1 MRQHFNTTGP
11 CIPGEHFMIPPGR
24 RLHRVL
30 ELIEQKKYFVLR
42 AGRQTGKTTSAQ
54 WVVRHLRKTGR
65 YEALWVDLQAA
76 REQADPALAF
86 RTIFQ
91 ALALSLE
98 ASQTSLSIPDRT
110 EQQRWLEDPAT
121 AVQMFFRWMTQQ
133 SKKPL
138 VLFLDEADG
147 LVGRS
152 MVSFLTQLRAL
163 YVARSQ
169 QPAPHALV
177 LVGQRAVRDYVLSEE
192 ERKTIT
198 WLGTTSPFNITAETQ
213 TLEPFTAKEVKE
225 LYLKHT
231 KETGQT
237 WSKKAVALAYELG
250 QGHPWLT
257 NALAEICVER
267 LVRDRTKC
275 IQSKDIE
282 AAKELMIQERRTH
295 IDSLIARLH
304 EDRVRRVLEPMLV
317 GDSLPFSDIDADLQY
332 VTGLGLIRLDQG
344 QWRVANPIYREI
356 LPRVLNF
363 AAQTSLPHQTAWY
376 VKPDG
381 KLDMPK
387 LMGAW
392 QEFWRKDGHLA
403 AEGFRYKEAGPHL
416 MLMAFLQRILN
427 GGGRL
432 DREYALGKGALDLL
446 ITWKGERHLIEVKVR
461 RDSESEQDAV
471 KQVERYLKE
480 AGMKEGWV
488 VLFDLRKTVGWSEK
502 LVHKTEKRG
511 EQVIHVVG
519 C

>member
-1 MRQHFNTTGP
+1 MTLHFNTTGP

-24 RLHRVL
+24 RLGRVL

-54 WVVRHLRKTGR
+54 WMVRHLRKTGR
-65 YEALWVDLQAA
+65 YEALWVDLQEA
-76 REQADPALAF
+76 REQADLSLAIL
-86 RTIFQ
+86 TIFRNLT
-91 ALALSLE
+91 LAL
-98 ASQTSLSIPDRT
+98 QTSASPLPTPDST
-110 EQQRWLEDPAT
+110 QRQSWLEDPAT
-121 AVQMFFRWMTQQ
+121 ALSAYFRWLSER

-147 LVGRS
+147 LVGRA

-163 YVARSQ
+163 YVGRSLS
-169 QPAPHALV
+169 PAPHSIV
-177 LVGQRAVRDYVLSEE
+177 LVGQRAIRDYALSEE
-192 ERKTIT
+192 ERQTVT
-198 WLGTTSPFNITAETQ
+198 WLGTSSPFNITAETQ
-213 TLEPFTAKEVKE
+213 TLEPFSAKEVKE

-231 KETGQT
+231 RATGQP
-237 WSKKAVALAYELG
+237 WSKKAVALAYELS

-267 LVRDRTKC
+267 LVRDRTQC

-282 AAKELMIQERRTH
+282 AAKECIIQERRTH
-295 IDSLIARLH
+295 IDSLIARLN
-304 EDRVRRVLEPMLV
+304 EDRVRRVLEPMLL
-317 GDSLPFSDIDADLQY
+317 GDSLPFSDIDTDLQY
-332 VTGLGLIRLDQG
+332 VAGLGLIRLHQG
-344 QWRVANPIYREI
+344 QWRIANPIYREI
-356 LPRVLNF
+356 VPRILNF
-363 AAQTSLPHQTAWY
+363 AAQTSLPHQTSWY

-381 KLDMPK
+381 KLDLPK
-387 LMGAW
+387 LMAAW
-392 QEFWRKDGHLA
+392 QEFWREDGHLA

-446 ITWKGERHLIEVKVR
+446 ITWQGERHLIEVKVR
-461 RDSESEQDAV
+461 RDERSEKKAV
-471 KQVERYLKE
+471 DQVERYLEE

-488 VLFDLRKTVGWSEK
+488 VLFDLRNQVSWKRK
-502 LVHKTEKRG
+502 LFRRAWKRKNR
-511 EQVIHVVG
+511 VIRVVG

>member
-1 MRQHFNTTGP
+1 MTLHFNTTGP

-24 RLHRVL
+24 RLGRVL

-54 WVVRHLRKTGR
+54 WMVRHLRKTGR

-76 REQADPALAF
+76 REQADPSLAF
-86 RTIFQ
+86 RTIFEKLT
-91 ALALSLE
+91 LALQRTDE
-98 ASQTSLSIPDRT
+98 APCPPGEELQ
-110 EQQRWLEDPAT
+110 EKWLKNPAT
-121 AVQMFFRWMTQQ
+121 AILMYLHWLSEE

-147 LVGRS
+147 LVGRA
-152 MVSFLTQLRAL
+152 MVSFLTQLRDL
-163 YVARSQ
+163 YIGRSHS
-169 QPAPHALV
+169 PAPHSVV
-177 LVGQRAVRDYVLSEE
+177 LVGQRAIRDYALSEE
-192 ERKTIT
+192 ERQTIT
-198 WLGTTSPFNITAETQ
+198 WLGTSSPFNITAETQ
-213 TLEPFTAKEVKE
+213 TLEPFSAKEVKE

-231 KETGQT
+231 RATGQP

-267 LVRDRTKC
+267 LVRDRTQC
-275 IQSKDIE
+275 IQSQHIE
-282 AAKELMIQERRTH
+282 EAKELMIQERRTH
-295 IDSLIARLH
+295 IDSLMARLH
-304 EDRVRRVLEPMLV
+304 EERVKRILIPMLAGETAE
-317 GDSLPFSDIDADLQY
+317 GDTLHDDFAY
-332 VTGLGLIRLDQG
+332 VVGLGLLTHRQG
-344 QWRVANPIYREI
+344 QFQIANPIYREI
-356 LPRVLNF
+356 IPRVLTF
-363 AAQTSLPHQTAWY
+363 ERQAQLPYQTSWY

-381 KLDMPK
+381 KLDLPK
-387 LMGAW
+387 LMAAW
-392 QEFWRKDGHLA
+392 QEFWREDGHLA

-446 ITWKGERHLIEVKVR
+446 ITWQGERHLIEVKVR
-461 RDSESEQDAV
+461 RDERSEKKAV
-471 KQVERYLKE
+471 DQVERYLEE

-488 VLFDLRKTVGWSEK
+488 VLFDLRNQVSWKRK
-502 LVHKTEKRG
+502 LFQRAWKRK
-511 EQVIHVVG
+511 ERVIRVVG

>member
-1 MRQHFNTTGP
+1 MALHFNTTGP
-11 CIPGEHFMIPPGR
+11 CIPGKHFMIPPGR

-30 ELIEQKKYFVLR
+30 ELIEQEKYFVLR

-54 WVVRHLRKTGR
+54 WLERHLNRSGR
-65 YEALWVDLQAA
+65 YEALWIDLQSA
-76 REQADPALAF
+76 REIQEPERAF
-86 RTIFQ
+86 PLLFD
-91 ALALSLE
+91 AFLLALRGHPSLPTPTEEQVKTWLTLQESSVLHLLSWWSE
-98 ASQTSLSIPDRT
+98 A
-110 EQQRWLEDPAT
+110 
-121 AVQMFFRWMTQQ
+121 

-147 LVGRS
+147 LVGRT

-163 YVARSQ
+163 YIGRSRS
-169 QPAPHALV
+169 PAPHALV
-177 LVGQRAVRDYVLSEE
+177 LVGQRAIRDYVLSEE
-192 ERKTIT
+192 ERKTVT

-213 TLEPFTAKEVKE
+213 TLEPFTAAEVKE

-231 KETGQT
+231 RETGQT

-267 LVRDRTKC
+267 LVRDRSLR
-275 IQSKDIE
+275 IQSKHIE
-282 AAKELMIQERRTH
+282 QAKELMIQERRTH

-304 EDRVRRVLEPMLV
+304 EERVKRILVPMLAGETAE
-317 GDSLPFSDIDADLQY
+317 GDNLHDDFAY
-332 VTGLGLIRLDQG
+332 VVGLGLLTHRQG
-344 QWRVANPIYREI
+344 QFQIANPIYREI
-356 LPRVLNF
+356 IPRVLTF
-363 AAQTSLPHQTAWY
+363 ERQVQIPHETAWY

-387 LMGAW
+387 LMAAW
-392 QEFWRKDGHLA
+392 QEFWREDGHLA

-461 RDSESEQDAV
+461 RDERSEKKAVEQVD
-471 KQVERYLKE
+471 RYLRE
-480 AGMKEGWV
+480 AGMKEGWI
-488 VLFDLRKTVGWSEK
+488 VLFDLRKRIDWRKKLFRKKTRRPAGTVW
-502 LVHKTEKRG
+502 
-511 EQVIHVVG
+511 VVG